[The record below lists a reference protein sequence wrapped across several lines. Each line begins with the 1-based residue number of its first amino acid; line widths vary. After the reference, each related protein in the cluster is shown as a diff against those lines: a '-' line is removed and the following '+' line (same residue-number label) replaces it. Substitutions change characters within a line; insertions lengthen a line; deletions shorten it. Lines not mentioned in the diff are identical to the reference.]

1 MKTEGV
7 YLSLCRLLIVSFLA
21 LSSQSCEDSSTKVQL
36 VVNNIGT
43 TGFTVT
49 INKESQFVAAGD
61 SASFDVPANTNV
73 AVSTSDGFSGTVYVG
88 NAAKSI
94 SISGPGGVSD

>member
-1 MKTEGV
+1 MKTKAFC
-7 YLSLCRLLIVSFLA
+7 LSLCRMLIVSLLA

-49 INKESQFVAAGD
+49 VNGDSQFVAAND
-61 SASFDVPANTNV
+61 SASFDVPANSDVPIT
-73 AVSTSDGFSGTVYVG
+73 TSDGFSGTVHVG